1 MKVWKY
7 AVMVK
12 TPNEIYD
19 WMYITHLG
27 YCSGLSEALWF
38 NDCAFEV
45 EEWCEKRGIKEY
57 KVKKFLVEI
66 IEETVE

>member
-1 MKVWKY
+1 
-7 AVMVK
+7 
-12 TPNEIYD
+12 
-19 WMYITHLG
+19 MYITHLG